1 MKNNSE
7 TKNKNKNKSEMKTK
21 IKMKIK
27 NSKNSKNSENIKT
40 KMKNA
45 KKLKDNVIKME
56 DNEMEM
62 HMDMEMANLSHKTN
76 KGKVDFDK
84 ILMECLKNNDLL
96 TSGMNKNE
104 KNRLNKNYENSFQ
117 EIMTFRE
124 NVSKED
130 IQQIDTIIFHAEN
143 NDGAFSASIAYHYF
157 MTVLYKNDIN
167 KQNNFQIIPDK
178 PRSEVKRIQ
187 NRNIDKL
194 RGRNVLILDIE
205 YHPSYIQHLQEI
217 CANVFMIDDHMSS
230 IKLASNKLFIG
241 TNHAVC
247 ANTFKFF
254 YPNEPLPPVIKMIDI
269 SDSKIKLGNYSNYM
283 NLFTLFIGHRYT
295 HNKRAKKDMKQMLTD
310 IWNQVI
316 ETESVNS
323 FIVAGHYMDEVQ
335 ESLKEQIA
343 INAKPAK
350 FQGYNVAVLNF
361 NAPAIKKM
369 VGRQINTNYERMG
382 QKIDFAV
389 VWGYEYTSNSYD
401 ITLIDNHRPESNI
414 ELGDIAKKLGKIG
427 GHPRGG
433 GGHQHE
439 SHFYWPRI
447 PGKQDIWDLF
457 TKQYI

>member
-1 MKNNSE
+1 M
-7 TKNKNKNKSEMKTK
+7 NKNKDL
-21 IKMKIK
+21 
-27 NSKNSKNSENIKT
+27 NSKKIKT
-40 KMKNA
+40 KNGENGKSKKTVKIKKTMKMKMENA
-45 KKLKDNVIKME
+45 KKLKDNVIKMN
-56 DNEMEM
+56 DKQMEIDM
-62 HMDMEMANLSHKTN
+62 EMEMANLSKKTN
-76 KGKVDFDK
+76 RGKVDFDK
-84 ILMECLKNNDLL
+84 ILMDCLKDKDLI

-104 KNRLNKNYENSFQ
+104 RNRHNKNYENSFE
-117 EIMTFRE
+117 EIMKFRE

-157 MTVLYKNDIN
+157 MTVLFKNNIE

-178 PRSEVKRIQ
+178 PRSEVKRVQ
-187 NRNIDKL
+187 NRNMDKL
-194 RGRNVLILDIE
+194 RGKNVLILDIE

-217 CANVFMIDDHMSS
+217 CANVFMIDDHISNLK
-230 IKLASNKLFIG
+230 IASDKLFIG

-254 YPNEPLPPVIKMIDI
+254 YPNETLPPVVKMIDI

-295 HNKRAKKDMKQMLTD
+295 HNKRMKKDMKQMLTEL
-310 IWNQVI
+310 WNNVI
-316 ETESVNS
+316 ETESVNT

-350 FQGYNVAVLNF
+350 FQGFNVAVLNF

-401 ITLIDNHRPESNI
+401 ITLIDNHRPESTI
-414 ELGDIAKKLGKIG
+414 DLGEIAKKLGRMG
-427 GHPRGG
+427 GHSRGG